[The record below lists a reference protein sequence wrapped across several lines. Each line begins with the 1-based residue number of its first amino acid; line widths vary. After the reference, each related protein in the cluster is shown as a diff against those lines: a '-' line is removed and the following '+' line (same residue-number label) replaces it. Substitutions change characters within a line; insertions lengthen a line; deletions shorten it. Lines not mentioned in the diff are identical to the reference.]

1 MPSQN
6 NFHVP
11 HLCGG
16 ILFNLLLETR
26 KTRGKIRDRAHG
38 GTDGLSDLDVYIGL
52 VNVVAGNDW
61 KDVDGTTKINVYLT
75 IKGAWTAQV
84 HMFLLLMRFL
94 GKPSIR
100 NTIKKALPSLKG
112 WQGS

>member
-26 KTRGKIRDRAHG
+26 KTRGKIRDRAHI
-38 GTDGLSDLDVYIGL
+38 SPVAIPKNWIYI
-52 VNVVAGNDW
+52 
-61 KDVDGTTKINVYLT
+61 
-75 IKGAWTAQV
+75 
-84 HMFLLLMRFL
+84 
-94 GKPSIR
+94 
-100 NTIKKALPSLKG
+100 
-112 WQGS
+112 

>member
-26 KTRGKIRDRAHG
+26 KTHRPRFYFIA
-38 GTDGLSDLDVYIGL
+38 TVSIVEI
-52 VNVVAGNDW
+52 VA
-61 KDVDGTTKINVYLT
+61 
-75 IKGAWTAQV
+75 
-84 HMFLLLMRFL
+84 FLLCKNVAKRIHSDNIFL
-94 GKPSIR
+94 LCVLTR
-100 NTIKKALPSLKG
+100 
-112 WQGS
+112 